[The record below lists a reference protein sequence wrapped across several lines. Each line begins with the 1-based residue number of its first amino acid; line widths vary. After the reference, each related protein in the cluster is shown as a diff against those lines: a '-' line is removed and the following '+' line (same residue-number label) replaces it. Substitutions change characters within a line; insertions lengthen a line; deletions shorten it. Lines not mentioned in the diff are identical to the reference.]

1 MGRSGGMS
9 YLEDKDVEER
19 IILKLIFMK
28 RNEEA
33 WSGLL

>member
-9 YLEDKDVEER
+9 YLEDKGLEGR
-19 IILKLIFMK
+19 IILKLVFIK
-28 RNEEA
+28 RNKET